1 MFAGCMYSRKVGEW
15 VADIISGP
23 FFSPDKN
30 KWIIIAKVVWRPPFE
45 DIQGETRILE
55 YESKADA
62 FAVQVGSRIGNRT
75 CVGWY

>member
-1 MFAGCMYSRKVGEW
+1 MFVGCMYSRKVGEW

-55 YESKADA
+55 YDSESEACSIH
-62 FAVQVGSRIGNRT
+62 VGSRIGNRT